1 MLNQLHVPNI
11 VIYNIVNVIKIIYP
25 LIKLYYRGQNLFICI
40 NLISSFNFNF
50 NNRLQILMIGITNY
64 LI

>member
-11 VIYNIVNVIKIIYP
+11 VIYNIVNVFKIIYP
-25 LIKLYYRGQNLFICI
+25 LIKLYYRGQNLFIWI
-40 NLISSFNFNF
+40 NLISGFNFNF

-64 LI
+64 H